1 MPKVNRNGQATVLSP
16 GQLTELWAEL
26 AQPHRLITQIC
37 YYTASRLGEV
47 CSLQASDLVNG
58 EIVFRACNTKT
69 DKTRTIA
76 IAPPLAQAIA
86 SAKLPSSGYL
96 FPSPR
101 YANQPISTQAVDLA
115 LREATDYLGFKG
127 VSTHSFRRSL
137 LTHMYRAGHGLRTLQ
152 RISGHE
158 SIGSLA
164 LYLDVDREEATAAL
178 MGFWE
183 SP

>member
-1 MPKVNRNGQATVLSP
+1 MPKVNRNGQATVLTP
-16 GQLTELWAEL
+16 EQLNELWQTL
-26 AQPHRLITQIC
+26 TPTHKLITQFC
-37 YYTASRLGEV
+37 YYTAARVGEV
-47 CSLQASDLVNG
+47 CNLKAEDIISG
-58 EIVFRACNTKT
+58 EIVYRAANTKT
-69 DKTRTIA
+69 DTTRTIA

-86 SAKLPSSGYL
+86 AVKLPSNGYL

-101 YANQPISTQAVDLA
+101 NAQKPISTQAVDLA

-137 LTHMYRAGHGLRTLQ
+137 LTHMYRAGHNLRTLQ

-158 SIGSLA
+158 NIGSLA

-178 MGFWE
+178 MGFWA
-183 SP
+183 S